1 MKSKS
6 FRTTEEMCSEA
17 PCPQAVVLLDPNL
30 LLPKTVV
37 TTEKI
42 LSELS

>member
-6 FRTTEEMCSEA
+6 LRTTEEMCSEA
-17 PCPQAVVLLDPNL
+17 PCPQALDPNL